1 MTGRVVVIGVGNPFR
16 RDDGAGLA
24 VIRALRA
31 DPPRHALL
39 AESDGEPGRML
50 DLWDRSDSV
59 VVADAVH
66 AHPGCPG
73 RLHTL
78 SAQRTTEFA
87 KRPASSHALG
97 LGETFALASALD
109 RMPREVT
116 VHAVEGADFGLGRGL
131 SAPVA
136 AALPGLIARVL
147 ESIGRT
153 YDSLAGA
160 ADSPGSPR

>member
-1 MTGRVVVIGVGNPFR
+1 MTGRVVVVGVGNPFR

-31 DPPRHALL
+31 TPPPHVVL
-39 AESDGEPGRML
+39 AESDGEPGRIL
-50 DLWDRSDSV
+50 DLWNGDDFV

-66 AHPGCPG
+66 AHPSCPG

-78 SAQRTTEFA
+78 SAPNTAEIA

-97 LGETFALASALD
+97 LGETFALAAALG

-116 VHAVEGADFGLGRGL
+116 VHAVEGYDFGLGRGL
-131 SAPVA
+131 SAPVT
-136 AALPGLIARVL
+136 AALPGLIAKVV
-147 ESIGRT
+147 ESVGRAHA
-153 YDSLAGA
+153 DLAG
-160 ADSPGSPR
+160 PGPPR